1 LHLQGTWTDGET
13 DRAIPIYPLPNFA
26 CGGYKKEKKKKTKQ
40 KTKKE
45 RKKKKQTN
53 KQTKNNPQHNNIYS
67 ARSGTDR
74 LYFTPKNSLEREI
87 TFFLH
92 I

>member
-1 LHLQGTWTDGET
+1 LHLQGTWTDGQT

-53 KQTKNNPQHNNIYS
+53 KTNKKQPPT
-67 ARSGTDR
+67 
-74 LYFTPKNSLEREI
+74 
-87 TFFLH
+87 
-92 I
+92 

>member
-1 LHLQGTWTDGET
+1 MDEWTGRFLYT
-13 DRAIPIYPLPNFA
+13 PSQSLLA
-26 CGGYKKEKKKKTKQ
+26 GGGGIKKKRKTRQNK
-40 KTKKE
+40 KRKKKE
-45 RKKKKQTN
+45 RKISKQT
-53 KQTKNNPQHNNIYS
+53 KQTKNNPQHNDIYS
-67 ARSGTDR
+67 ARSGTER